1 MAVLAINFVSASCNE
16 TQINVNTASLEELQ
30 GITQIG
36 PSTAQEIINYRN
48 NKTFDSVD
56 ELINVKYIGE
66 SKLEQIKSEG
76 LACVE
81 EESVPSQTN
90 ESETEEVEIGE
101 NESSKTITA
110 TINSVSESN
119 EVDNI
124 NEPEISEVIKLNED
138 ANSQDI
144 KSENSFGNLY
154 SNWAIISLGI
164 FSVVIALLLLLKN
177 KKKNELV

>member
-1 MAVLAINFVSASCNE
+1 MNIIEISNVSKSYKNNAVLRGI
-16 TQINVNTASLEELQ
+16 SL
-30 GITQIG
+30 
-36 PSTAQEIINYRN
+36 
-48 NKTFDSVD
+48 
-56 ELINVKYIGE
+56 
-66 SKLEQIKSEG
+66 
-76 LACVE
+76 
-81 EESVPSQTN
+81 
-90 ESETEEVEIGE
+90 EIGE

-154 SNWAIISLGI
+154 SNWAMISLGV
-164 FSVVIALLLLLKN
+164 FSVVIALLLLLK
-177 KKKNELV
+177 KKKRKNELI